1 MYRSLGLSK
10 QSVHKSLERENKSRD
25 EQMQL
30 IRIIYD
36 IRQDHPTMGMRDMY
50 YKIGPTSMG
59 RDKFESICIE
69 HKLKSK
75 TSKNYSKT
83 TDSTGVIRFDNLL
96 EQCNIKDIDQV
107 WQSDISYFELNG
119 RFYYLTFILDS
130 YSRRILGH
138 QTSKRLLTEHT
149 TLPCLLM
156 AIKTRGVENLEGL
169 IFHSDGGGQYYDQ
182 AFLKLTG
189 KYKMNNSMCE
199 YPWENGKAE
208 RINGVIKNNYLKHR
222 NIKTF
227 EDLVKEVDRS
237 VSLYNHEKPHIK
249 LRRKT
254 PITFEKYLATLHQQT
269 MPKMTESFDA
279 KQQINGASSPINHE
293 QTKPQNLDV
302 FSAIN
307 SELSDN

>member
-75 TSKNYSKT
+75 TSKNYSIT

-222 NIKTF
+222 SIKTF
-227 EDLVKEVDRS
+227 EDLVKEVDGS

-249 LRRKT
+249 LRIKT
-254 PITFEKYLATLHQQT
+254 PITCEKYLSTLHQKKI
-269 MPKMTESFDA
+269 PKMTE
-279 KQQINGASSPINHE
+279 
-293 QTKPQNLDV
+293 
-302 FSAIN
+302 
-307 SELSDN
+307 